1 MRAGDPLLFFGV
13 CGCVHACVSLP
24 GPFGY
29 NEEVGIRVEFSL
41 PVTAAAA
48 AVAADTDDLAP
59 ALSLVVGST
68 STAKT
73 TTYLTAT
80 AVYTTAAD
88 LLSGA
93 NDTTTTSSSSSWSS
107 FLTGRNSS
115 FSYNDTS
122 AFFKYVVAADD
133 ESIDLR

>member
-1 MRAGDPLLFFGV
+1 MQAGDLLYFSV
-13 CGCVHACVSLP
+13 CVRTCARAFVSLP

-29 NEEVGIRVEFSL
+29 NEEVEIRVDFSL

-48 AVAADTDDLAP
+48 AMAEGTDDLAP
-59 ALSLVVGST
+59 TLSLVVGST

-73 TTYLTAT
+73 TTYLTAA
-80 AVYTTAAD
+80 AVYATVAD
-88 LLSGA
+88 LLSGP
-93 NDTTTTSSSSSWSS
+93 NDTTTTSSSLSSSS
-107 FLTGRNSS
+107 LTGGNSS
-115 FSYNDTS
+115 HSYNDTS